1 MVSVIM
7 KYGFMKRKHFHEKRQ
22 TAEKQHYFADLVLFA
37 ILCLTA
43 AYGTATA
50 AGQAVV
56 SAGILLAAAAFE
68 ILCWL
73 SLDWAER
80 AEKNAPA
87 KPGKW
92 AGKSRLKPATA

>member
-7 KYGFMKRKHFHEKRQ
+7 KYGFMKRNHFHEKRL

-43 AYGTATA
+43 AYGTV

>member
-1 MVSVIM
+1 M
-7 KYGFMKRKHFHEKRQ
+7 KNDRPPRNSII
-22 TAEKQHYFADLVLFA
+22 FADLAFFA

-43 AYGTATA
+43 AYGTATT

-56 SAGILLAAAAFE
+56 SAGILLAAAAFK

-80 AEKNAPA
+80 A
-87 KPGKW
+87 
-92 AGKSRLKPATA
+92 

>member
-1 MVSVIM
+1 M
-7 KYGFMKRKHFHEKRQ
+7 KNDRLPKNSII
-22 TAEKQHYFADLVLFA
+22 FADLVLFA

-43 AYGTATA
+43 AYGSATS

-56 SAGILLAAAAFE
+56 SAGILLTAAAFE

-73 SLDWAER
+73 SLDWAEQ
-80 AEKNAPA
+80 AEKDTPA

-92 AGKSRLKPATA
+92 AGKPCLKPATA

>member
-1 MVSVIM
+1 M
-7 KYGFMKRKHFHEKRQ
+7 KNDRLLRNSII
-22 TAEKQHYFADLVLFA
+22 FADLALFA

-50 AGQAVV
+50 AGQAFV
-56 SAGILLAAAAFE
+56 SAGILLTAAAFE

-73 SLDWAER
+73 SLDWAEQ
-80 AEKNAPA
+80 ADKNTPA

-92 AGKSRLKPATA
+92 AGKPRLEPAVA